1 MKTYFIADDNGT
13 IYAHDIQSREQAEA
27 ILADTI
33 SALES
38 KGKAIP
44 DGLEILSEDI
54 SEFTVYWIGGD
65 RDGEV
70 LAVFEEEYDA
80 ERFAKSFEKEHE
92 GEFDSFCGGV
102 GINDADG
109 NPVEW

>member
-13 IYAHDIQSREQAEA
+13 IHANDIQSREKAEA
-27 ILADTI
+27 ILADI
-33 SALES
+33 VSALES
-38 KGKAIP
+38 ENETIP

-70 LAVFEEEYDA
+70 LAVFETEYAA
-80 ERFAKSFEKEHE
+80 ERFAKAFEKEHE
-92 GEFDSFCGGV
+92 DEFDSFCGGV